1 MPITEFIW
9 WIKCRASADRY
20 LGFMVVFPGN
30 DEWGARYL
38 LAVFGPCRFESEYRK
53 WMSPEHPLEPYCW
66 LRGTLVSRGAFFFAI
81 EISVNNI
88 DAIQKERIYETVDN
102 LQN

>member
-1 MPITEFIW
+1 MDVTW
-9 WIKCRASADRY
+9 ASFRTI
-20 LGFMVVFPGN
+20 
-30 DEWGARYL
+30 L
-38 LAVFGPCRFESEYRK
+38 LDSD
-53 WMSPEHPLEPYCW
+53 
-66 LRGTLVSRGAFFFAI
+66 TLVSRGTFFFAI